1 MKRHTRHVTADL
13 AVIGTG
19 IAGCAASIFA
29 RDLGLTVAQIG
40 HSGAMAYTTG
50 YIDLLG
56 VLDGRVL
63 DDPWS
68 GLDALRSTDAC
79 HPLARMTNH
88 DIRTAFDRFVRLLG
102 EMGLGYTAPGDR
114 NVSALLPYGTTKPTL
129 SLPDTMLPGSDALHR
144 RAPAL
149 IIDFEGL
156 QGFSATEF
164 CTNMASVWPGLRPAR
179 LVFPGLEA
187 RPVFPEVMARTLETP
202 VAQEQLADL
211 IQPLLNGAETIGLP
225 AILGLQAPD
234 RVRARLEQL
243 TGATLFEIPTIPP
256 GVPGIRLREA
266 FERELPRR
274 GVLLEPQNT
283 VSEAILRS
291 TGVDLTVQ
299 GALDDLRIEASAA
312 VLASGRFLSGGLKS
326 DRYRVK
332 ETVLNLPVRQPETR
346 DGWFSAEYLDP
357 AGYPVNKAGIEIDA
371 AFRPLGPDGVPAS
384 DRLFAAGVV
393 LAHQDWVRQRCGAG
407 LAIAT
412 AYGAVQAAA
421 GSINAR

>member
-1 MKRHTRHVTADL
+1 MKRQTRHITADL

-29 RDLGLTVAQIG
+29 RDLGLKVAQIG

-50 YIDLLG
+50 YLDLLG
-56 VLDGRVL
+56 VLDGQVL

-68 GLDALRSTDAC
+68 GLDTLRNTEAR
-79 HPLARMTNH
+79 HPMARMAND
-88 DIRTAFDRFVRLLG
+88 DILTAFDRFVEVLG
-102 EMGLGYTAPGDR
+102 EMGLGYTAPGNR
-114 NVSALLPYGTTKPTL
+114 NLSALLPFGTVKPTL
-129 SLPDTMLPGSDALHR
+129 SLPITMQAGSDALLKC
-144 RAPAL
+144 APAL

-164 CTNMASVWPGLRPAR
+164 CTNMASSWPGLRPAR
-179 LVFPGLEA
+179 LLFPGLEA

-202 VAQEQLADL
+202 TAQEQLADL
-211 IQPLLNGAETIGLP
+211 IRSLLNGTETVGLP

-234 RVRARLEQL
+234 RVRARIEQL
-243 TGATLFEIPTIPP
+243 TGATIFEIPTIPP

-274 GVLLEPQNT
+274 GVLLEPQNK
-283 VSEAILRS
+283 VSGATLKP

-299 GALDDLRIEASAA
+299 GALDDLRIDASAA
-312 VLASGRFLSGGLKS
+312 VIASGRFLSGGLKS
-326 DRYRVK
+326 DRHRVK
-332 ETVLNLPVRQPETR
+332 ETVLDLPVHQPDTR
-346 DGWFSAEYLDP
+346 DGWFSADYLDP
-357 AGYPVNKAGIEIDA
+357 AGHPVNKAGIEIDA
-371 AFRPLGPDGVPAS
+371 AFRPLGLDGAPAS

-393 LAHQDWVRQRCGAG
+393 LARQDWVRQRCGAG

-421 GSINAR
+421 RSIHAR